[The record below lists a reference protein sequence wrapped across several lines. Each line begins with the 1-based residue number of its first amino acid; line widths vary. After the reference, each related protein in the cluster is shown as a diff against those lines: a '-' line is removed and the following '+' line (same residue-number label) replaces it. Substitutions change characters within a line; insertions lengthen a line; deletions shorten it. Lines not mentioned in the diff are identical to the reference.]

1 MKGYIGFLVSVR
13 GNIEFFYKGFVLLDL
28 RIQKLLMDMDLY
40 LYLYLYI
47 YIYIYTHIYI
57 YIYIHIPNK
66 ERTTTNLLRKVSGFV
81 GYQVNWW

>member
-47 YIYIYTHIYI
+47 YIYIYIYI
-57 YIYIHIPNK
+57 YTYTFQIRK
-66 ERTTTNLLRKVSGFV
+66 RTTANLLHKVSGFV
-81 GYQVNWW
+81 GYQVN